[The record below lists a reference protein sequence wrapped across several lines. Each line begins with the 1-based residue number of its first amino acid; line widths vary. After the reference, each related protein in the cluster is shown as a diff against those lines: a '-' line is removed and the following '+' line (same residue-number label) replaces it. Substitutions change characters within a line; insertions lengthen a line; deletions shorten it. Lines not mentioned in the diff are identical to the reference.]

1 MFKNS
6 VFRVSVDTKEWL
18 KAAGKRAAWTMAQA
32 ALALIPAGATIE
44 AVDWKIVVS
53 TAICAGVI
61 SLLKSV
67 VAGVPEV
74 EAKEGK

>member
-6 VFRVSVDTKEWL
+6 VFKVNVDTKEWF

>member
-6 VFRVSVDTKEWL
+6 VFRVSVNTKEWF

-32 ALALIPAGATIE
+32 ALALIPVGTTIE
-44 AVDWKIVVS
+44 AVV
-53 TAICAGVI
+53 CAGVI

-67 VAGVPEV
+67 AGLPEV
-74 EAKEGK
+74 EAREEK

>member
-6 VFRVSVDTKEWL
+6 VFRVSVNTKEWF
-18 KAAGKRAAWTMAQA
+18 KAAGKRAAWTMAQT
-32 ALALIPAGATIE
+32 ALALIPVGTTIE

-53 TAICAGVI
+53 TAVCAGVI

-67 VAGVPEV
+67 AGLPEV
-74 EAKEGK
+74 EAREEK